1 MDIWQVRLDKFCLMK
16 KLLVILGPTATGK
29 TDLAISIAKR
39 FNGGIVS
46 CDSRQV
52 YKGLDIGTGKLPGR
66 SKSFKVADGHW
77 LIDGVVVHLYDVI
90 TPDKQYNVAEYIKDA
105 NEAIYKVIR
114 QNKLPIIVGGTGLYL
129 KALLDGL
136 VDLEIPVSRALKEE
150 LSKLSLDDLQKKL
163 QSFSPVAW
171 DNLNNSDRSNKRRL
185 LRSIERI
192 YMYPYRK
199 SGMIPAP
206 LKKTFNI
213 LKIGLTAPRQEL
225 YKRID
230 FRLDLRI
237 RQGLIE
243 EGWDL
248 YKKGLTLARM
258 RQLGLEYR
266 CLADLIEGKIT
277 KKRLRQLLASRIHQ
291 FSKRQLTWFK
301 KERGANWFDIT
312 DKSFKEKIENLVKKW
327 YYA

>member
-1 MDIWQVRLDKFCLMK
+1 MK
-16 KLLVILGPTATGK
+16 KLLVILGPTSTGK

-39 FNGGIVS
+39 FNGEIVS

-66 SKSFKVADGHW
+66 SQNFEIEDGYW
-77 LIDGVVVHLYDVI
+77 LIDGVAIHLYDVI
-90 TPDKQYNVAEYIKDA
+90 TPNKQYNVAEYIKNA
-105 NEAIYKVIR
+105 NKAIYKITR

-129 KALLDGL
+129 KGLVDGL
-136 VDLEIPVSRALKEE
+136 SDLEIPTDKDLERK

-163 QSFSPVAW
+163 QFLSPIAW
-171 DNLNNSDRSNKRRL
+171 NHLNNSDRNNKHRL
-185 LRSIERI
+185 ARSIEKI
-192 YMYPYRK
+192 YMYPYK
-199 SGMIPAP
+199 KLGMTPLP
-206 LKKTFNI
+206 LKKAFNT
-213 LKIGLTAPRQEL
+213 LKIGLTAPQQKL

-230 FRLDLRI
+230 LRLDLRI

-301 KERGANWFDIT
+301 KERSVNWFDIT
-312 DKSFKEKIENLVKKW
+312 DKSFGKKIENLVKKW
-327 YYA
+327 YYT

>member
-1 MDIWQVRLDKFCLMK
+1 MK
-16 KLLVILGPTATGK
+16 KILVVLGPTATGK
-29 TDLAISIAKR
+29 TDLAITLAKK
-39 FNGGIVS
+39 FSGEIVS

-66 SKSFKVADGHW
+66 SKNFKVEGGRW
-77 LIDGVVVHLYDVI
+77 LIDGVAVHLYDVI
-90 TPDKQYNVAEYIKDA
+90 VPDKQYNVAEYIKDA
-105 NEAIYKVIR
+105 NEAVYKVIR
-114 QNKLPIIVGGTGLYL
+114 QKKLPIIVGGTGLYL

-136 VDLEIPVSRALKEE
+136 PDLEIPISRALKEK
-150 LSKLSLDDLQKKL
+150 LLKLSLDDLQKKL
-163 QSFSPVAW
+163 QSLSPIAW
-171 DNLNNSDRSNKRRL
+171 DNLNNSDRNNKRRL
-185 LRSIERI
+185 LRYIERI
-192 YMYPYRK
+192 YMYPYKK
-199 SGMIPAP
+199 SGMIPSP

-213 LKIGLTAPRQEL
+213 LEIGLTAPRRNM

-230 FRLDLRI
+230 LRLDLRI

-248 YKKGLTLARM
+248 YKKGLELDRM

-277 KKRLRQLLASRIHQ
+277 KKQFRKRLSSEIHQ

-301 KERGANWFDIT
+301 KEGSVNWFDIT
-312 DKSFKEKIENLVKKW
+312 DKSFEEKIENLVKKW
-327 YYA
+327 YYADKFNLL